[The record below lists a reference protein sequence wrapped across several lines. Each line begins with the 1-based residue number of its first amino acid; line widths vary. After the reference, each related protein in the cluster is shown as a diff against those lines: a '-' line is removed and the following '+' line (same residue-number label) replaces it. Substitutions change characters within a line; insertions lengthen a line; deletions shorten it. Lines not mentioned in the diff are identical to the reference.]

1 MKELNELMNPIQ
13 KKFAEALWEAE
24 NYGGSVEKC
33 KKRLI
38 EIHGPKWREVTS
50 IKDHMKSKKEYY
62 ELVLLIDHK
71 KQWDVHVNSANI
83 NKD

>member
-1 MKELNELMNPIQ
+1 MRELNELLNPIQ
-13 KKFAEALWEAE
+13 KRFAELLWEAE

-38 EIHGPKWREVTS
+38 EIYGSKWMEITS
-50 IKDHMKSKKEYY
+50 IKDHMKNKKEYY
-62 ELVLLIDHK
+62 ELVLSIDHQ
-71 KQWDVHVNSANI
+71 KQWDVYANSANI